1 MELTKA
7 DKKRIEEETDTL
19 IRRITIEASEYARL
33 YEQTYLSV
41 LAQKIEDRRSA
52 SEYVAQKVLEI
63 TNTKDK

>member
-7 DKKRIEEETDTL
+7 DKKRIEEETNAL
-19 IRRITIEASEYARL
+19 ISRITIEASEYARL

-52 SEYVAQKVLEI
+52 SEYVAQRVLEI
-63 TNTKDK
+63 TNTKGE